1 MPAVFVAMLLAMPAA
16 EVESREYRI
25 LVDGKPAGSYRMTI
39 SKQQDGSIVQAG
51 QADVMVQ
58 VLLKKFVYSCRGQ
71 ETWKNGK
78 LIKLEASTNDDGKR
92 YQVRVEPIGSELRVT
107 VNGKTHMAPSAA
119 SSTSHWHLPADR
131 RQGDITRIDTDN
143 GRVLAGKIFHVG
155 RENVMASGQSM
166 ATDHYRIT
174 GTAPAELWFDGTDR
188 LVRQETVE
196 EGHKVVL
203 ELVKFTR

>member
-1 MPAVFVAMLLAMPAA
+1 MPAFFVAMLLALPAA
-16 EVESREYRI
+16 EVETREYRI

-39 SKQQDGSIVQAG
+39 SKQADGSIVQAG

-71 ETWKNGK
+71 ETWKDGK
-78 LIKLEASTNDDGKR
+78 LIRLEATTNDDGKR
-92 YQVRVEPIGSELRVT
+92 YQVRVEPLSSELRVT
-107 VNGKTHMAPSAA
+107 VNGKTHSAPSVA

-131 RQGDITRIDTDN
+131 RQGDISRIDTDN

-155 RENVMASGQSM
+155 RENVMASGQSI
-166 ATDHYRIT
+166 AADHYRIT
-174 GTAPAELWFDGTDR
+174 GAAGAELWFDGTDR

-203 ELVKFTR
+203 ELVKFAR

>member
-1 MPAVFVAMLLAMPAA
+1 MPAIFVAILLALPAA

-39 SKQQDGSIVQAG
+39 SKQPDGTVVQAG

-71 ETWKNGK
+71 ETWKDGK

-92 YQVRVEPIGSELRVT
+92 YLVRVEPVGSDLRVT
-107 VNGKTHMAPSAA
+107 VNGKTHTAPAAA

-143 GRVLAGKIFHVG
+143 GRVVTGKIFHVG
-155 RENVMASGQSM
+155 RENVMASGQSI
-166 ATDHYRIT
+166 AADHYRIASV
-174 GTAPAELWFDGTDR
+174 APAELWFDGADR
-188 LVRQETVE
+188 LVRQETAE